1 MTPVQ
6 RLKVSVFRIFW
17 NTFDGSKRQQSQY
30 VEPASFPAPVDLEKL
45 AVHSD
50 LSCLPRIKY
59 AYNPLP
65 ALHLPIKQP
74 RLRLISGA
82 TAVNRYS
89 LRNSISLDPFSA
101 GLPYCSSIDHVR
113 ASKYWKA
120 NLDATIKLLEMLAVD
135 NSPSDIE
142 VDHGITLS
150 KLAKKALRPGYEH
163 QIVLATQYMFPSAD
177 EQRIRQIAAL
187 MIIYFVFDGIHSAVQ
202 AIHL

>member
-1 MTPVQ
+1 MAPVQ
-6 RLKVSVFRIFW
+6 YLTPSVLRTVWSLFES
-17 NTFDGSKRQQSQY
+17 SKRQQSQY
-30 VEPASFPAPVDLEKL
+30 PEPASSPAPIDLEKL
-45 AVHSD
+45 AVLSD
-50 LSCLPRIKY
+50 LSYLPEIKY

-65 ALHLPIKQP
+65 ALPLPIKQS

-82 TAVNRYS
+82 TAINQYS
-89 LRNSISLDPFSA
+89 SRNSISLDPFSA

-120 NLDATIKLLEMLAVD
+120 NLNETTKLLEMLAVE

-142 VDHGITLS
+142 VDHGITLT

-163 QIVLATQYMFPSAD
+163 QMVLATEYMFPSAD

-187 MIIYFVFDGIHSAVQ
+187 MIVYFVFDGTNSA
-202 AIHL
+202 I